1 MAESQPELEPLDSST
16 NHRMLACINY
26 LLYVHS
32 LLAEALKANQSLGL
46 QRVLESNTVR
56 RKVMRCLSVEPG
68 LVQTSHVLTYL
79 NRSLH
84 KVGTQSTP
92 FYRGPKLEQKMN
104 HGARTE

>member
-1 MAESQPELEPLDSST
+1 
-16 NHRMLACINY
+16 
-26 LLYVHS
+26 
-32 LLAEALKANQSLGL
+32 
-46 QRVLESNTVR
+46 
-56 RKVMRCLSVEPG
+56 MRCLSVEPG

-104 HGARTE
+104 HGARTEWPLAVNDDTSLGGTSMSLTP